1 MYPKAK
7 KKLIKL
13 QGTNGAKDDD
23 VTTPSKNT
31 PAKKLSKFQRTNE
44 AKNDEDT
51 TPSKNTPSKKA
62 RRPAKK
68 RKVSEDFDT
77 QDETDI
83 AGSAEDTHAGP
94 ETDETEA
101 AEAVA
106 IKNEAVAVKD
116 EAVAIKDETPIGSIE
131 EEV

>member
-7 KKLIKL
+7 KKLLKL
-13 QGTNGAKDDD
+13 HPTNEAKDDND
-23 VTTPSKNT
+23 TTPSKNT
-31 PAKKLSKFQRTNE
+31 PAKKLVKTQRTNE

-51 TPSKNTPSKKA
+51 TPSKNTPAKKA

-77 QDETDI
+77 QEETDI

-106 IKNEAVAVKD
+106 IKDEAVAVKD
-116 EAVAIKDETPIGSIE
+116 EAVAIKAETSIEAIE